1 MSRLAAMVSVNDNSL
16 LSILQIVIEVRERLR
31 TVTQH
36 IGIVAGSAEGA
47 ALCYRT
53 ICLEAPAIMGEHN
66 HPEITMNS
74 IPMAQHMPPIRA
86 NDWESVA
93 KLMADSAH
101 KLARAGA
108 DFAICPDNTYHQAF
122 KYLIPQ
128 SPIPWLHIAKAV
140 AEEARRFS
148 YRRLGILGTK
158 YLTESNVYPEALA
171 EFKIA
176 REIPDEADR
185 ERINDII
192 FKELVNGVFPEASR
206 LYFNEVAEKL
216 RARGCDAVVL
226 GCTEIPLIVR
236 PDDCPLPTLDS
247 TRLLAR
253 AALKRA
259 LGD

>member
-1 MSRLAAMVSVNDNSL
+1 MLFVVAKSLAQTGKGNRQLETEAK
-16 LSILQIVIEVRERLR
+16 IV
-31 TVTQH
+31 TKH

-53 ICLEAPAIMGEHN
+53 ICLEAQALMGEHN

-74 IPMAQHMPPIRA
+74 IAMANHMPHIHA
-86 NDWESVA
+86 NDWEAVA
-93 KLMADSAH
+93 NLMAASAH
-101 KLARAGA
+101 KLAKAGA

-140 AEEARRFS
+140 AEEANS
-148 YRRLGILGTK
+148 SGYKRLGILGTK
-158 YLTESNVYPEALA
+158 YLAESSVYPEALA
-171 EFKIA
+171 EFNIE
-176 REIPDEADR
+176 REIPEEADR
-185 ERINDII
+185 EKINEII
-192 FKELVNGVFPEASR
+192 FKELVNGIFPETSR
-206 LYFNEVAEKL
+206 LYLNEVAEKL
-216 RARGCDAVVL
+216 KQRGCDAVVL

-259 LGD
+259 VGDQ

>member
-1 MSRLAAMVSVNDNSL
+1 L
-16 LSILQIVIEVRERLR
+16 
-31 TVTQH
+31 TQH

-74 IPMAQHMPPIRA
+74 MPMAQHMPPIRA
-86 NDWESVA
+86 NDWETVA
-93 KLMADSAH
+93 KLLAASAH
-101 KLARAGA
+101 KVARAGA

-128 SPIPWLHIAKAV
+128 SPIPWLHIAGAV
-140 AEEARRFS
+140 AEEANRLG
-148 YRRLGILGTK
+148 YVRLGILGTK
-158 YLTESNVYPEALA
+158 CLTESSVYPEALA
-171 EFKIA
+171 EFRIE
-176 REIPDEADR
+176 REIPDEPDR
-185 ERINDII
+185 EKINEII
-192 FKELVNGVFPEASR
+192 FRELVNGIFLEDTR
-206 LYFNEVAEKL
+206 LYLNEVAGKL
-216 RARGCDAVVL
+216 KTRGCDAVVL

-236 PDDCPLPTLDS
+236 PDDTPLPTLDS

-259 LGD
+259 LEQ

>member
-1 MSRLAAMVSVNDNSL
+1 M
-16 LSILQIVIEVRERLR
+16 
-31 TVTQH
+31 TQH

-74 IPMAQHMPPIRA
+74 MPMAEHMALIRA
-86 NDWESVA
+86 NDWEAVA
-93 KLMADSAH
+93 KLMAASAY
-101 KLARAGA
+101 KVAKAGA

-122 KYLIPQ
+122 KYLIPH
-128 SPIPWLHIAKAV
+128 SPIPWLHIAGAV
-140 AEEARRFS
+140 ALEAKRS
-148 YRRLGILGTK
+148 GYTRLGILGTK
-158 YLTESNVYPEALA
+158 YLTESDVYPEALA
-171 EFKIA
+171 RFKIE

-185 ERINDII
+185 EKINEII
-192 FKELVNGVFPEASR
+192 FKELVNGIFPEASR

-216 RARGCDAVVL
+216 KARGCDAVVL

-259 LGD
+259 VE